1 MGPDEPSFCWERLWQ
16 VVNSIPIQT
25 GSWKTDFPNDQ
36 SPKIPGGASLCQ
48 ERMENRPFHTS
59 ERFDKITNHIIPMFK
74 PNLAFI
80 MFCKIQVKILVN
92 GEERISPWANYV
104 LQPPRENQVILH
116 IFCVRVICT
125 IFKGFE
131 GTAFAQH
138 MWTPPAD
145 VKHKLSH
152 PRPTK
157 PSSLRWPEL
166 DSFGIPY
173 EIPKFR

>member
-1 MGPDEPSFCWERLWQ
+1 
-16 VVNSIPIQT
+16 
-25 GSWKTDFPNDQ
+25 
-36 SPKIPGGASLCQ
+36 
-48 ERMENRPFHTS
+48 
-59 ERFDKITNHIIPMFK
+59 
-74 PNLAFI
+74 

-152 PRPTK
+152 TRPSK

-166 DSFGIPY
+166 DSFGISY
-173 EIPKFR
+173 EIPKYWQNDFYPGFTSAMWVFQVRRVKSTPTRTALIQSFPE